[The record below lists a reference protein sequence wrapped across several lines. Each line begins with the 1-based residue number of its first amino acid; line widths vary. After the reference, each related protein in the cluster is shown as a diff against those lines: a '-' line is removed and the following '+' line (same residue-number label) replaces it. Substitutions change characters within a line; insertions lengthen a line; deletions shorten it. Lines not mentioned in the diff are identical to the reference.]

1 MSGNNDTVRSK
12 TYVLDQDEFDDA
24 ESITQLV
31 EALEAT
37 GIQNVLTSEDD
48 PEADSQ
54 VNSCGG
60 TIETNASRK

>member
-1 MSGNNDTVRSK
+1 MSGKNDTVRSK
-12 TYVLDQDEFDDA
+12 TYVLDPEEFEDS

-37 GIQNVLTSEDD
+37 EIQNILASENE
-48 PEADSQ
+48 PEADGL